1 MAVRRVRRVIRKI
14 DPWTVLKVSLIF
26 NAIAGLVF
34 VLGVWVMWSLAIQ
47 RGIPNQ
53 ITEFFANFALVFN
66 AEGELYFRV
75 IVLLTVIGVIVLTGL
90 MTLGALIYNLISD
103 LVGGIEIIVL
113 EETYLVAQARQAPV
127 RPAVHVPTTDEVDT
141 VRDESLVQEA
151 PQATTESPEAPEVE
165 PLEAEPGDLELEE
178 VELEAAEFEDAGLE
192 EVEFQD
198 AELEAAEFQDA
209 EFEDA
214 KPVWKSPVAAEVGV
228 DDAGVDGVD
237 TGDEEDEEA
246 IAAVSDG

>member
-26 NAIAGLVF
+26 NAIVGLVF

-47 RGIPNQ
+47 RGIPDQ

-66 AEGELYFRV
+66 AEGELYFRA
-75 IVLLTVIGVIVLTGL
+75 IVLLTVISVIVLTGL

-103 LVGGIEIIVL
+103 LVGGVEIVVL

-141 VRDESLVQEA
+141 VRDESLVQEPEGPTA
-151 PQATTESPEAPEVE
+151 ESTEEPEVE
-165 PLEAEPGDLELEE
+165 PLETEPGEVELEE
-178 VELEAAEFEDAGLE
+178 VELEEVELE
-192 EVEFQD
+192 EVE
-198 AELEAAEFQDA
+198 LEEVESDEAG
-209 EFEDA
+209 
-214 KPVWKSPVAAEVGV
+214 PVWKSPVAAEAGV
-228 DDAGVDGVD
+228 DDGGVDGVDGVD

>member
-47 RGIPNQ
+47 RGIPDQ

-75 IVLLTVIGVIVLTGL
+75 TVLLTVISVIVLTGL

-103 LVGGIEIIVL
+103 LVGGIEVIVL
-113 EETYLVAQARQAPV
+113 EETYLVAQTRQAPV
-127 RPAVHVPTTDEVDT
+127 RPAVHMPTTDEVDT
-141 VRDESLVQEA
+141 VRDESLVQEPA
-151 PQATTESPEAPEVE
+151 EPTTEPPEAAEVE
-165 PLEAEPGDLELEE
+165 PLET
-178 VELEAAEFEDAGLE
+178 EAAE
-192 EVEFQD
+192 VEPD
-198 AELEAAEFQDA
+198 GTEPDGTEPDGTEPDGT
-209 EFEDA
+209 E
-214 KPVWKSPVAAEVGV
+214 PVWESPVAAEVGV
-228 DDAGVDGVD
+228 DDSGVD
-237 TGDEEDEEA
+237 TSDEEDEEA

>member
-1 MAVRRVRRVIRKI
+1 MLLRETSALSGPLSTIACMAVRRVRRVIRKI

-47 RGIPNQ
+47 RGIPDQ

-66 AEGELYFRV
+66 AEGELYFRA
-75 IVLLTVIGVIVLTGL
+75 IVLLTVISVIVLTGL

-103 LVGGIEIIVL
+103 LVGGVEIIVL

-141 VRDESLVQEA
+141 VRDESLVQEPA
-151 PQATTESPEAPEVE
+151 GPTTESTEQPEVE
-165 PLEAEPGDLELEE
+165 PLQTEPGDLELEE
-178 VELEAAEFEDAGLE
+178 VESEQVESEDVESEDVESDEAG
-192 EVEFQD
+192 
-198 AELEAAEFQDA
+198 
-209 EFEDA
+209 
-214 KPVWKSPVAAEVGV
+214 PVWKSPVAAE
-228 DDAGVDGVD
+228 AGVDGAGVD
-237 TGDEEDEEA
+237 TSDEEDEEA

>member
-26 NAIAGLVF
+26 NAIVGLVF

-47 RGIPNQ
+47 RGIPDQ

-66 AEGELYFRV
+66 AEGELYFRA
-75 IVLLTVIGVIVLTGL
+75 IVLLTVISVIVLTGL

-103 LVGGIEIIVL
+103 LVGGVEIVVL

-141 VRDESLVQEA
+141 VRDESLVQEPEGPTA
-151 PQATTESPEAPEVE
+151 ESTEEPEVE
-165 PLEAEPGDLELEE
+165 PLETEPGEVELEE
-178 VELEAAEFEDAGLE
+178 VELE
-192 EVEFQD
+192 EVESD
-198 AELEAAEFQDA
+198 EAG
-209 EFEDA
+209 
-214 KPVWKSPVAAEVGV
+214 PVWKSPVAAEAGV
-228 DDAGVDGVD
+228 DDGGVDGVD